1 MATSRRPASRRRAW
15 NGRPVSHGHL
25 VDRLERAGYVHRVP
39 DPTDARARLVQMAE
53 RGRQVLA
60 VPPYR

>member
-1 MATSRRPASRRRAW
+1 
-15 NGRPVSHGHL
+15 VSHGHL

-60 VPPYR
+60 VAPYR